1 LRSHQFSELSGCHK
15 CTHYGHLVEVTG
27 QAEYSINELFIKL
40 SRAIIN
46 DDAQRISSNNGFFVL
61 TKFDRSFRMNFT
73 LIRKIFD
80 TSFPEQGEAS
90 PGYEGC
96 LGIIVKMNNVA
107 EGGFYLLNIEK
118 AHGDIDLFKEVSE
131 NIFERIDSFLI

>member
-1 LRSHQFSELSGCHK
+1 
-15 CTHYGHLVEVTG
+15 VEVTG